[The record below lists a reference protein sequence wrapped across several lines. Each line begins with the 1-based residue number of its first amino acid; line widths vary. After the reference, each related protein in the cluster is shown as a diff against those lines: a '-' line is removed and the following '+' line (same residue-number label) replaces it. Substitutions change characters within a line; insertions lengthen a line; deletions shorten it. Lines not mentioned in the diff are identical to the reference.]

1 MLKWHEGSFTLP
13 LSDVCIHNA
22 MKRVNTFLFT
32 FSFAFN
38 CLPLEELLSAFPL
51 MFVQSIS
58 IITYNRVFSK
68 IGNVGNKGLC
78 REEQNK
84 FSEKKPLQWGLNL
97 GP

>member
-1 MLKWHEGSFTLP
+1 MLKWHEGPFTLP
-13 LSDVCIHNA
+13 LSDVCILNA
-22 MKRVNTFLFT
+22 MKRVNTFLLT

-68 IGNVGNKGLC
+68 IGDSGNVDNKDLC

-84 FSEKKPLQWGLNL
+84 FSKKKYLQWD
-97 GP
+97 